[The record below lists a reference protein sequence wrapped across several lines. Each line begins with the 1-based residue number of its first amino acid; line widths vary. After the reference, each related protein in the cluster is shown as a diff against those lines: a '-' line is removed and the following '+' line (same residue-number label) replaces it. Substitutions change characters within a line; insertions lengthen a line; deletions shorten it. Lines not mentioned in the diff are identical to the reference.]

1 MPKRGQTD
9 WKTQI
14 HHSTFL
20 IILNMDKLDPTVIFG
35 LSINLWGRTNW
46 VKVILLWN
54 RRESWP
60 VAILTTVVGK
70 RVITKLLNNNI
81 PPSEVVA
88 QLSGHNNLLSL
99 NQYNSVYTKTM
110 GNVNR
115 NPSCQQWCFYNE
127 DITDAELLAAS
138 QEIEETL
145 QTIEIFEHFNNQIGY
160 RTLIFLSCIILMVL
174 CLWRWHLSRQNSSK
188 WMSSRKHMQ

>member
-1 MPKRGQTD
+1 M
-9 WKTQI
+9 
-14 HHSTFL
+14 
-20 IILNMDKLDPTVIFG
+20 
-35 LSINLWGRTNW
+35 
-46 VKVILLWN
+46 
-54 RRESWP
+54 
-60 VAILTTVVGK
+60 VGK
-70 RVITKLLNNNI
+70 RVFTKLLNNNI

-88 QLSGHNNLLSL
+88 QMSGHNNLLSL

-145 QTIEIFEHFNNQIGY
+145 QTIEIFEHFNNQLAKPN
-160 RTLIFLSCIILMVL
+160 RV
-174 CLWRWHLSRQNSSK
+174 QNVDLPFVHNPDGSMSVEMTFEPSK
-188 WMSSRKHMQ
+188 GFVNCTCNAHVSIVMK